1 MSLAY
6 DTLTTILNMVRGRVN
21 DELVTLQPVGG
32 KLLKNTQVFSQQ
44 TVNSA
49 WRAFQDVLAERGYDR
64 LLEEV
69 IVIGFPIVASYD
81 PATQVW
87 IDQTGCFDGA
97 TMHDTPALPADFA
110 HPLKVWERWTGQNAE
125 FGDPPMEKILDG
137 LPSVQKTTNLRFWE
151 WRQDKIF
158 MAGSQISEDL
168 RIRYVTYLDDFLDIE
183 ADPGPNQVVG
193 PWFTQPVPVMRCAD
207 SFSWYIA
214 AELVAARG
222 GDPSALVEK
231 GLAGLDRVFNLD
243 VIADQRVNIRRRP
256 RSGRGRGGSSSAG
269 Y

>member
-6 DTLTTILNMVRGRVN
+6 DTLTTVLNMVRGRIN
-21 DELVTLQPVGG
+21 DELATLQPVGG

-49 WRAFQDVLAERGYDR
+49 WRKFQDILAERGYDR
-64 LLEEV
+64 LIGEV
-69 IVIGFPIVASYD
+69 VIHEFPIVASYD
-81 PATQVW
+81 PASQVW
-87 IDQTGCFDGA
+87 LDETGCFDGV
-97 TMHDTPALPADFA
+97 TMYDTPALPADFA
-110 HPLKVWERWTGQNAE
+110 HPLKMWERWSNQNAE
-125 FGDPPMEKILDG
+125 FAEPPMEKILDG
-137 LPSVQKTTNLRFWE
+137 IPSVQKTTNFRFWE
-151 WRQDKIF
+151 WRRDRIY
-158 MAGSQISEDL
+158 MTGSQILEDL
-168 RIRYVTYLDDFLDIE
+168 RIRYVTYFDDFLDIA

-193 PWFTQPVPVMRCAD
+193 PWFVQPVPVMRCAE
-207 SFSWYIA
+207 SFSWYIC

-222 GDPSALVEK
+222 GNSTAFIEN

-256 RSGRGRGGSSSAG
+256 RSGRGRGGSYSAG